1 MLDSK
6 DVMAVIIKFAIF
18 LQLFSAYPLL
28 NHFQRTILMNLLM
41 PNIEKLE
48 DIPKAKFFYL
58 NATISIF
65 PLLFALFYPNIGTIL
80 GLVGSISGFL
90 MIYTIPVFTYLKMKR
105 LEIESP
111 LLAAAI

>member
-1 MLDSK
+1 MLDSL

>member
-1 MLDSK
+1 MLDSL

-90 MIYTIPVFTYLKMKR
+90 MIYTIPVFTYLKMKI
-105 LEIESP
+105 LVP
-111 LLAAAI
+111 LPN

>member
-1 MLDSK
+1 MFEPTDIA
-6 DVMAVIIKFAIF
+6 AVLIKFAIF
-18 LQLFSAYPLL
+18 MQLFSAYPLL

-41 PNIEKLE
+41 PNIDKLE
-48 DIPKAKFFYL
+48 DIPKVKFFLL

-65 PLLFALFYPNIGTIL
+65 PLIFALFYPDIGSIL
-80 GLVGSISGFL
+80 GYVGSISGFL

-111 LLAAAI
+111 LLAAAL